1 MPQAG
6 LSKHGYDGT
15 AVSLARTVHPQ
26 HRVELGPLRVIGED
40 GEPPPPPSYLTITE
54 HSIEP
59 LPDQT
64 GIPFWDQDWI
74 APELKELL
82 FGPSEE
88 KETELKTYFIVDA
101 ALRKK
106 VTGFF
111 DLDKVKLP
119 VRCLFKGEAAQELKQ
134 YAPYLMDMTL
144 PEGALEDR
152 DLVPDFHKDFFKKH
166 WEQGTGIFIRS
177 KASMDQVL
185 KHFRRF
191 TRIQVEEDKRW
202 VLFRFWDPR
211 IAPHYFESIEGS
223 PEKALQW
230 GALRDEGRIEQ
241 IIGKY
246 DAEEDE
252 AIWVVIPSWDNLKGV
267 TASALPMLSDT
278 EIKGF
283 EKYRIY
289 RYKKRAIIFFRNQ
302 FPRIAKQLD
311 DDNLHSIISLAY
323 QNAKKCG
330 VASERDHFKFL
341 IIVAHW
347 GSHFETDPQ
356 YYPALKT
363 AGWIT
368 EDEYPSST
376 PNMAELLD
384 FVSDQIVDFN
394 KDLSYPKRILLGF
407 ERIYTEP
414 LRNISYDSVS
424 TVLYKIWPTRC
435 QRLGREFVKHFISKA
450 GEIGQK
456 QLKLTDSDLVGYI
469 ALAMYFGVNF
479 AHDPLYPWANEA
491 LALTDPDERRHKL
504 GKAAFGVFEIIW
516 RSSDE

>member
-1 MPQAG
+1 MFRLRYFVMVVMGLRSCSARIYSPRGIAFYGQRRSLVPQAG

-177 KASMDQVL
+177 KASFKDTWR
-185 KHFRRF
+185 HFRKF
-191 TRIQVEEDKRW
+191 TKYKTREGRSFF
-202 VLFRFWDPR
+202 FRFWETNSLYDYYNQVASMPDR
-211 IAPHYFESIEGS
+211 AKGLFLTRQNHFIEV
-223 PEKALQW
+223 
-230 GALRDEGRIEQ
+230 
-241 IIGKY
+241 IIGY
-246 DAEEDE
+246 AE
-252 AIWVVIPSWDNLKGV
+252 
-267 TASALPMLSDT
+267 
-278 EIKGF
+278 
-283 EKYRIY
+283 
-289 RYKKRAIIFFRNQ
+289 
-302 FPRIAKQLD
+302 
-311 DDNLHSIISLAY
+311 
-323 QNAKKCG
+323 
-330 VASERDHFKFL
+330 
-341 IIVAHW
+341 
-347 GSHFETDPQ
+347 
-356 YYPALKT
+356 
-363 AGWIT
+363 
-368 EDEYPSST
+368 
-376 PNMAELLD
+376 
-384 FVSDQIVDFN
+384 
-394 KDLSYPKRILLGF
+394 
-407 ERIYTEP
+407 
-414 LRNISYDSVS
+414 
-424 TVLYKIWPTRC
+424 
-435 QRLGREFVKHFISKA
+435 RLGRLHEIAPNKELLETVQITEEPFAVTQPEEQALMA
-450 GEIGQK
+450 GMLRPYAVGIQK
-456 QLKLTDSDLVGYI
+456 NLLEKQPEMFSQITPEDMEAIILYCIFRMNEYGIYNMDYLEAI
-469 ALAMYFGVNF
+469 ALEEFNLGLDFETRDPKGVLLDICRSNQSEDMKF
-479 AHDPLYPWANEA
+479 SQFMKRLEQCSGE
-491 LALTDPDERRHKL
+491 LTTL
-504 GKAAFGVFEIIW
+504 QNGKNNA
-516 RSSDE
+516 

>member
-1 MPQAG
+1 MR
-6 LSKHGYDGT
+6 DG
-15 AVSLARTVHPQ
+15 
-26 HRVELGPLRVIGED
+26 
-40 GEPPPPPSYLTITE
+40 
-54 HSIEP
+54 
-59 LPDQT
+59 
-64 GIPFWDQDWI
+64 
-74 APELKELL
+74 
-82 FGPSEE
+82 
-88 KETELKTYFIVDA
+88 
-101 ALRKK
+101 
-106 VTGFF
+106 
-111 DLDKVKLP
+111 
-119 VRCLFKGEAAQELKQ
+119 
-134 YAPYLMDMTL
+134 
-144 PEGALEDR
+144 
-152 DLVPDFHKDFFKKH
+152 
-166 WEQGTGIFIRS
+166 
-177 KASMDQVL
+177 
-185 KHFRRF
+185 
-191 TRIQVEEDKRW
+191 
-202 VLFRFWDPR
+202 
-211 IAPHYFESIEGS
+211 
-223 PEKALQW
+223 
-230 GALRDEGRIEQ
+230 GRIEQ

-246 DAEEDE
+246 EDDSDR
-252 AIWVVIPSWDNLKGV
+252 AWSLTPTWDMLEGV
-267 TASALPMLSDT
+267 SSPQTPMLSDT

-283 EKYRIY
+283 ERYRIY
-289 RYKKRAIIFFRNQ
+289 RYKKRAAAFFCNQ

-311 DDNLHSIISLAY
+311 DDNLHNIISLAY
-323 QNAKKCG
+323 QNAKKRG
-330 VASERDHFKFL
+330 IVSERDHFKFL